1 MKLYFAPR
9 TRAIRPRWL
18 LEELGVPYEL
28 VRLDLARQE
37 NTTPAYLAVH
47 PLGEVPALVDGEVTL
62 LESLAI
68 CLHLADRF
76 PEKHLAPLIGSAE
89 RGPYY
94 QWMAFAEV
102 RLDPVVIEFYM
113 HAQLPEEQKA
123 SAHSQEELA
132 KHRTRLT
139 AVLDVIDVGLGGREF
154 LVGGA
159 FTAADV
165 VMASIL
171 HLANTL
177 KLLDGHPRLVEY
189 VKRHSQRPAVRRA
202 VSG

>member
-9 TRAIRPRWL
+9 TRAVRPRWL

-28 VRLDLARQE
+28 VKLDLARQE
-37 NTTPAYLAVH
+37 NTTPTYLAVH
-47 PLGEVPALVDGEVTL
+47 PLGEVPALVDGDVTL
-62 LESLAI
+62 LESLSI
-68 CLHLADRF
+68 CLYLADRF
-76 PEKHLAPLIGSAE
+76 PEKHLAPPTGSAE

-94 QWMAFAEV
+94 KWTTFAELS
-102 RLDPVVIEFYM
+102 LDPVVMEFYR
-113 HAQLPEEQKA
+113 HAQLSAENPA
-123 SAHSQEELA
+123 TAHSEEELA
-132 KHRTRLT
+132 KHRTRLG
-139 AVLDVIDVGLGGREF
+139 AVLDVISVGLGDREF

-177 KLLDGHPRLVEY
+177 RLLDGQPRLVEY

>member
-9 TRAIRPRWL
+9 TRATRARWL

-28 VRLDLARQE
+28 VKLDLSRQE
-37 NTTPAYLAVH
+37 NSTPAYLAVH
-47 PLGEVPALVDGEVTL
+47 PLGEVPALVDGDVTL

-68 CLHLADRF
+68 CLYLADRF
-76 PEKHLAPLIGSAE
+76 PEKHLAPVMGSAQ

-94 QWMAFAEV
+94 QWMVFAEV
-102 RLDPVVIEFYM
+102 CLEPVVMEFYR
-113 HAQLPEEQKA
+113 HARLSEEKKA
-123 SAHSQEELA
+123 HAHSDEELA
-132 KHRTRLT
+132 RHRTRLE
-139 AVLDVIDVGLGGREF
+139 AVLDVIKVGLGGREV
-154 LVGGA
+154 LVGEA

-171 HLANTL
+171 HLAHTL
-177 KLLDGHPRLVEY
+177 KLLDGQPRLVEY
-189 VKRHSQRPAVRRA
+189 VKRHTQRPAVRKA